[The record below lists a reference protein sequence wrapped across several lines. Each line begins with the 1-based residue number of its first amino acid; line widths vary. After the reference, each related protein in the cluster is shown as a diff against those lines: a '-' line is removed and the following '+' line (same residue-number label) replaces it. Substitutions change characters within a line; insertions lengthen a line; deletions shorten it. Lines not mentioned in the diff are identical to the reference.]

1 MLKVLRL
8 YCLCKEIGSYWMHVK
23 MCLLNTHSLSVLRYL
38 HFFIF
43 LFNLIFMI
51 ACPKRISLF
60 MKTTKEQLQRPVFF
74 FFFCKMSIYRC
85 AYDMFLLINIL
96 LFMSCYVPWDF
107 TYQYV
112 CSRIYVYIE
121 EDLLTRVVS
130 YYWLTILH
138 K

>member
-74 FFFCKMSIYRC
+74 FFFLQDEHISLCIWHVFVNKYFIIYVLLCSMRFHLSVCVFAYICIYRGGSVDKGC
-85 AYDMFLLINIL
+85 KL
-96 LFMSCYVPWDF
+96 
-107 TYQYV
+107 
-112 CSRIYVYIE
+112 
-121 EDLLTRVVS
+121 LLT
-130 YYWLTILH
+130 YNPP
-138 K
+138 